1 MFSDRMIEKSF
12 SPGVNFYTTCLAPNK
27 LHESNIMHE
36 KRLDQIASRTLI
48 MINSYLI
55 DFTTTFADCVMIAVS
70 QIFSLIKFQSGL
82 HKGWAICS
90 FTNRITSLCLS
101 NYNLLNDNRCIEFFK

>member
-1 MFSDRMIEKSF
+1 MK
-12 SPGVNFYTTCLAPNK
+12 
-27 LHESNIMHE
+27 

-82 HKGWAICS
+82 HKGWAIGS
-90 FTNRITSLCLS
+90 VYKQNYITVFIKLQSV
-101 NYNLLNDNRCIEFFK
+101 E

>member
-36 KRLDQIASRTLI
+36 KKVGSDSIENIDNDQFVSDWFYHKYCRLC
-48 MINSYLI
+48 Y
-55 DFTTTFADCVMIAVS
+55 DC
-70 QIFSLIKFQSGL
+70 G
-82 HKGWAICS
+82 
-90 FTNRITSLCLS
+90 FTNIFIDK
-101 NYNLLNDNRCIEFFK
+101 NFKVYYIKVG